1 MDAGEPPKRKLA
13 KVERGRAACNE
24 CRRHKIRCLPHSDD
38 PDHLFPCSR
47 CERMNLACEFTKHN
61 RGRKRKRPTDAG
73 TEAASP
79 APSEAGPS
87 QNHPQPLPYSSQSSE
102 RTELPPKSFGD
113 PRFPFI
119 STDPAVKGYPGT
131 QYEAQHRHYGARQP
145 MSLKHMI
152 GEDDEHDQ
160 LDEDDDE
167 QDGRYADEDE
177 DQREDHDTRRRARAA
192 VNGGGGYS
200 APDPVKAGIVS
211 EEEAK
216 ALFRLFMA
224 HHNNSLP
231 MLDPAVH
238 TYDYI
243 RETST
248 LLYTAILCVTS
259 RYLPSITSSKH
270 DISPE
275 SARSVHQQ
283 ILVSARDNLTWVFAE
298 AIVDINAVRAM
309 IVLAMYKEPDD
320 DKAGYYVNR
329 AVLMGKE
336 LNLGRIPPKEEC
348 DQMSEDQQRCL
359 RSRQRVWLCLFFANS
374 IFAMQFRQPML
385 ILQNDHLVASAHH
398 WLKRSMPETLLRDTQ
413 LVCSIELRRK
423 YLHYRDLLLGTGP
436 EGMAYR
442 SALSLSILTRSMN
455 EDWDVISEAWI
466 RDIIDVGG
474 TSSHVT
480 KPRIWSSALC
490 LNLNLLLV
498 NQTLRLPPDDQIDYG
513 APSSIPAFHHCLN
526 AATTVLV
533 RFEALDKQQLTF
545 ASDTFLHF
553 ALYAATLLS
562 SLCRGQHPYKFESPE
577 IEHCRRLITKAADA
591 LDAASH
597 YGRDSPQLHA
607 SYLRRLLQYLPP
619 PPASASAHA
628 PAHVSGERSGPG
640 AGERSEQA
648 SSSPRFT
655 TLPGMA
661 TLPGGSGLSPGDE
674 GGASGGQQQ
683 GRAGLADLADLA
695 AVAGPAGTGSDS
707 LMGGMGLGIGM
718 DMDLFISDFA
728 WMGDLGGGSD
738 GNLVLGLGGFG
749 GMGGLG
755 GMLPQ
760 MQQQVAGVSP
770 YGGSFGRG

>member
-1 MDAGEPPKRKLA
+1 MDKEEPPKRKLG

-24 CRRHKIRCLPHSDD
+24 CRRHKIRCLPHPED
-38 PDHLFPCSR
+38 PDHQFPCSR
-47 CERMNLACEFTKHN
+47 CERMNLGCEFTKHN

-79 APSEAGPS
+79 EAPEAGPS
-87 QNHPQPLPYSSQSSE
+87 KNRPQPRPYDYQSSE
-102 RTELPPKSFGD
+102 RTEEFSKSFGD

-119 STDPAVKGYPGT
+119 STDLADTVPSKGYSST
-131 QYEAQHRHYGARQP
+131 QYESEHRNYGARQP

-152 GEDDEHDQ
+152 GEDYENE
-160 LDEDDDE
+160 LSSDEDEEDS
-167 QDGRYADEDE
+167 RYADEDE
-177 DQREDHDTRRRARAA
+177 ENREDQGTRRRAKAA
-192 VNGGGGYS
+192 INGGGYS
-200 APDPVKAGIVS
+200 APDPVKAGVVS

-224 HHNNSLP
+224 HHNNSMP

-238 TYDYI
+238 THDYI
-243 RETST
+243 RNVST

-259 RYLPSITSSKH
+259 RYLPSITSNKH
-270 DISPE
+270 EVSPE

-283 ILVSARDNLTWVFAE
+283 ILVSARDNLTWIFAE
-298 AIVDINAVRAM
+298 AIIDINAVRAM
-309 IVLAMYKEPDD
+309 IVLALYKEPDD
-320 DKAGYYVNR
+320 DKAGYYINR

-336 LNLGRIPPKEEC
+336 LNLGRIPPKEEL
-348 DQMSEDQQRCL
+348 DRMNEDQQRCV
-359 RSRQRVWLCLFFANS
+359 RSRQRVWLCLFFVNS

-413 LVCSIELRRK
+413 LVCSVELRRK

-436 EGMAYR
+436 EGTAYR

-455 EDWDVISEAWI
+455 EDWDVISNAWI

-474 TSSHVT
+474 TSSHVI

-513 APSSIPAFHHCLN
+513 TPSSIPAFHHCLN
-526 AATTVLV
+526 AATTVLM
-533 RFEALDKQQLTF
+533 RFEALDRQQLTF

-562 SLCRGQHPYKFESPE
+562 SLCRGQHPYKFDSLE

-591 LDAASH
+591 LDSASH
-597 YGRDSPQLHA
+597 YTHDSPQLH
-607 SYLRRLLQYLPP
+607 SFYLRRLLQYLPP
-619 PPASASAHA
+619 PP
-628 PAHVSGERSGPG
+628 PVPTSGS
-640 AGERSEQA
+640 QQ

-655 TLPGMA
+655 ILPGMA
-661 TLPGGSGLSPGDE
+661 SLPGMGEEGSQV
-674 GGASGGQQQ
+674 GAM
-683 GRAGLADLADLA
+683 ADLA
-695 AVAGPAGTGSDS
+695 AVAGTGV
-707 LMGGMGLGIGM
+707 GVGM
-718 DMDLFISDFA
+718 DMDMFMSDFA
-728 WMGDLGGGSD
+728 WMGDLGGGTD
-738 GNLVLGLGGFG
+738 GNLALGLAGS
-749 GMGGLG
+749 LG
-755 GMLPQ
+755 GSLPQ
-760 MQQQVAGVSP
+760 MQVAGAP
-770 YGGSFGRG
+770 LYGSSFGRV